1 MRIRF
6 PSLLFVL
13 SALSTAQGAPPDCT
27 TLLLT
32 STSLSYKTQASFPN
46 TPEDKDIDF
55 LDEDHP
61 VGPLTV
67 CGLTFTPDRKAE
79 ALQITARSFA
89 AFIPMLGR
97 LAPAHAKQQLMLNNV
112 FSTGG
117 AFTLES
123 QDLRFD
129 PVKRTLAYAAKASWA
144 IKTTAAVKVDGGALK
159 PLYFNNKA
167 TPLTYPKTAAVLD
180 VYVKVDEGGYI
191 SWERV
196 RIDLKR
202 PQITLFEEATMP
214 SK

>member
-1 MRIRF
+1 MRTRF

-13 SALSTAQGAPPDCT
+13 SGLGHAQAAPPDCT

-32 STSLSYKTQASFPN
+32 STSLSYRTQANFPN
-46 TPEDKDIDF
+46 TPEKRDVDF
-55 LDEDHP
+55 LDDDHQ
-61 VGPLTV
+61 VGPLTL
-67 CGLTFTPDRKAE
+67 CGLTFTPDRKAQ
-79 ALQITARSFA
+79 ALQITAKSFD
-89 AFIPMLGR
+89 AFTPMLGR
-97 LAPAHAKQQLMLNNV
+97 LAPANAKQQLMLNNI
-112 FSTGG
+112 FSTGS
-117 AFTLES
+117 AFTLEE

-129 PVKRTLAYAAKASWA
+129 PVKRTLAYSAKANWA

-202 PQITLFEEATMP
+202 PQITIFEEATMP